1 VSKILYVE
9 DNDDNVFM
17 MTTRLRRMGY
27 DVVVA
32 RDGVEG
38 VEMAKEAAPDLVL
51 MDLELPE
58 LDGWEATRRL
68 KSAPETAA
76 IPIIVL
82 TAHALQDK
90 LERALANGADDYE
103 TKPVRLPSLTAKL
116 ARLLPNPGT

>member
-1 VSKILYVE
+1 MSKILYVE